1 MAFINAYAIKKH
13 QQTFIDYP
21 SLYID
26 FYTAENCTENGG
38 CLENMKCIENQL
50 NSQYLSLIDQKAQK

>member
-1 MAFINAYAIKKH
+1 MLMQLKKH
-13 QQTFIDYP
+13 QQTFIDYL

-26 FYTAENCTENGG
+26 FYTAEHGTENGG